1 MTTDKRVKLKATLA
15 NHIQGTVALSS
26 WLERLGISHDLQ
38 KHYRKSGWLESIG
51 TGALKRPGEEVAWQ
65 GALYSMQEQ
74 AKLPVHAGALT
85 ALSLQ
90 DFGHYVRLGK
100 EPVYLFSS
108 LKTQLPAWF
117 RNYDW
122 QRPIVHERS
131 SFLPENRALLDMQ
144 LPLFSIR
151 ISSPERAIL
160 ECLHLAPDSIDLMEC
175 YQVMEGLSTLR
186 PRLMQQLLEEC
197 RSIKVKRLFLYMAE
211 KARHE
216 WVKRL
221 ELSKLDLGKG
231 PRSIVKGGVYSN
243 KYALNLPKELV
254 QL

>member
-1 MTTDKRVKLKATLA
+1 MASRTSATA
-15 NHIQGTVALSS
+15 SM
-26 WLERLGISHDLQ
+26 RDL
-38 KHYRKSGWLESIG
+38 
-51 TGALKRPGEEVAWQ
+51 
-65 GALYSMQEQ
+65 
-74 AKLPVHAGALT
+74 
-85 ALSLQ
+85 
-90 DFGHYVRLGK
+90 
-100 EPVYLFSS
+100 
-108 LKTQLPAWF
+108 
-117 RNYDW
+117 
-122 QRPIVHERS
+122 
-131 SFLPENRALLDMQ
+131 Q

-160 ECLHLAPDSIDLMEC
+160 EYLHLAPDSIDLMEC

-186 PRLMQQLLEEC
+186 PRLMQQRLEEC